1 MRAVSKENGAKS
13 KIFFCFVVFTAVT
26 LVLLVVLQVFFLKYI
41 YRSIKIGEMREAA
54 NEVASAYNEDRFYSV
69 ADKASDKYGVCMQ
82 LFDPTSGDRKR
93 LSAAVTA
100 GCMLYDLSGNDCMT
114 IYMKVSGSGKK
125 LSVFDLSVTPE
136 RPGFRDGQRMQN
148 AEISDFSL
156 FSGSEQ
162 GNVVLARL
170 IETENG
176 DNVLLM
182 VNAYL
187 TPVST
192 VTGTIGVIIAVI
204 SVILVV
210 LAAVMAGYLSGNI
223 AKPLIRMN
231 NRAKLLG
238 EGNYDV
244 RFDENAGYREADE
257 LASTLNRAA
266 AELSKVEE
274 LRRELI
280 ANLSHDLR
288 TPLTL
293 ISGYSEIMR
302 DIPGEVTP
310 ENLQTIIDE
319 VGRLSSLVNDMLEVS
334 KIQSGNVTPH
344 PEDIDLSEE
353 LDRIL
358 QTYKTLAGRMGYEII
373 LEKTGDGHVCADRS
387 LIVRAVMNLI
397 NNAMTYTGEDKKVI
411 VRMTGRESAVRVEVS
426 DSGAGIP
433 PEKLNLI
440 WDRYYKV
447 DSEHKRAQQG
457 SGLGLSIVKSALGM
471 HGGKYGV
478 RSREG
483 SGTTFW
489 IELPRDFG
497 SAITDK

>member
-1 MRAVSKENGAKS
+1 MKAVSNENGAKS

-41 YRSIKIGEMREAA
+41 YRFIKVGEMREAA
-54 NEVASAYNEDRFYSV
+54 GEVADAYNEDRFYSV
-69 ADKASDKYGVCMQ
+69 ANKASDKYGVCMQ

-93 LSAAVTA
+93 LSATVTA

-114 IYMKVSGSGKK
+114 IYMKAFGSGKK
-125 LSVFDLSVTPE
+125 LSVYDLNVTPE

-148 AEISDFSL
+148 AEVSDFSL

-162 GNVVLARL
+162 GNVVLAQL
-170 IETENG
+170 IETVSG
-176 DNVLLM
+176 NVVLM

-257 LASTLNRAA
+257 LALTLNRAA
-266 AELSKVEE
+266 AELSKVDE

-334 KIQSGNVTPH
+334 KIQSGNVTLH
-344 PEDIDLSEE
+344 PEDVDLSEE

-373 LEKTGDGHVCADRS
+373 LEKVGDGHVRADRS

-397 NNAMTYTGEDKKVI
+397 NNAMTYTGEDKKVT

-457 SGLGLSIVKSALGM
+457 SGLGLSIVKSALTM

-489 IELPRDFG
+489 IELPREFG
-497 SAITDK
+497 SEITDK